1 MSDDHS
7 SSRAPILPA
16 VCADAGVL
24 AIVGSVLVPILVSV
38 EGDEP

>member
-7 SSRAPILPA
+7 RSRALFLPA
-16 VCADAGVL
+16 VCAAAGVL

-38 EGDEP
+38 EGGEP